1 MWTRLV
7 AIGLDTRPGGD
18 EKVCASSHGAWP
30 VLRLGL
36 RGYGLRVND
45 GYAPPER
52 RPPLLSY
59 TVLMVIFNALFAGG
73 LLLAKRRGRELPE
86 KPAVGDIVLIGVAS
100 HKLSRLI
107 GKDKVTSPVR
117 APFTELEGSGGPGE
131 LEERSRGTGVR
142 KAIGELLVCPYCLG
156 LWVVAA
162 FSIGLLFAPRL
173 SRFVAAVFTALTAS
187 DFLQIAYKAAEEKG
201 LD

>member
-1 MWTRLV
+1 MS
-7 AIGLDTRPGGD
+7 D
-18 EKVCASSHGAWP
+18 E
-30 VLRLGL
+30 
-36 RGYGLRVND
+36 
-45 GYAPPER
+45 YAPPEK
-52 RPPLLSY
+52 RPPLLAYSI
-59 TVLMVIFNALFAGG
+59 LMAVFNALFAAG
-73 LLLAKRRGRELPE
+73 LLVAKRRGRELPE
-86 KPAVGDIVLIGVAS
+86 KPAAADIVLIGVAS

-107 GKDKVTSPVR
+107 GKDKVTSPLR

-131 LEERSRGTGVR
+131 LEERSRGTGAR

-156 LWVVAA
+156 LWIVAA

-173 SRFVAAVFTALTAS
+173 TRFLAAIFTALTAS